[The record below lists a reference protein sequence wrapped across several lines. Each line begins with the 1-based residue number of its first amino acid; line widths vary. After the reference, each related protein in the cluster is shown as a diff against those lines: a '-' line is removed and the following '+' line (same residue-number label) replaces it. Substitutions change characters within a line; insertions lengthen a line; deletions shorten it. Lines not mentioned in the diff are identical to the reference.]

1 MNGFSD
7 RDTVFLAEMG
17 LGPLWRPR
25 AVPVPAVM
33 AAQADEGDVLVEEAP
48 AVQAAVL
55 SAAPADVRPA
65 AAEPPPL
72 RTGAAP
78 APSPSPMQPPV
89 RPPMPSPAAG
99 QAWADDASARPQTA
113 PTAGSVADAMSGSA
127 ADSASGSAAGSVPAP
142 AAESAA
148 KSAAEERRA
157 PPAPARPT
165 SPVDG
170 TRPPA
175 PSPSYLPPGPRPL
188 QPVAQSV
195 SALAPDDSAWDDA
208 ALPSDATPEEIA
220 LMDWDGLGIAI
231 TTCRR
236 CSACRDGRAPVTG
249 TGSRQARWL
258 VAAGASTAADEKA
271 RVPLAGD
278 PGKLLDNMLAAV
290 GRSRQQDVYI
300 TNLIKCRPLSPNGAE
315 RAPSA
320 EEAAACR
327 PYLERELALTGAGT
341 VLTLGQIAANTL
353 LGRPLATPLAGVR
366 GQAHVLDTAQGQ
378 VTLVASLHPGEL
390 LRRGADKAQAW
401 ADLCRARAGAG
412 AATGA
417 AAEAAAGSSD
427 GHAA

>member
-25 AVPVPAVM
+25 GVPASAVM

-48 AVQAAVL
+48 AVQAA
-55 SAAPADVRPA
+55 APADVLPA
-65 AAEPPPL
+65 AAEPHSMP
-72 RTGAAP
+72 TGAAP
-78 APSPSPMQPPV
+78 APSPMQLPV
-89 RPPMPSPAAG
+89 RPPVPSPAPASG
-99 QAWADDASARPQTA
+99 QAWADDAAARPQTA
-113 PTAGSVADAMSGSA
+113 PTAGSAVDAMSGSA
-127 ADSASGSAAGSVPAP
+127 AGSAAGPVPAP

-148 KSAAEERRA
+148 EGRRVPPSPA
-157 PPAPARPT
+157 RPAPADAQRPPAP
-165 SPVDG
+165 
-170 TRPPA
+170 

-220 LMDWDGLGIAI
+220 VMDWDGLGIAI
-231 TTCRR
+231 TACRR

-401 ADLCRARAGAG
+401 ADLCRARAAAG
-412 AATGA
+412 AAS
-417 AAEAAAGSSD
+417 EAAAGSSD